1 MSTYTFDS
9 GDAFDAL
16 AYPAQ
21 HQGTVAYLQG
31 QVSQF
36 SSTLMDAGREF
47 MQRSR
52 DAFEHY
58 NGTAAIRFI
67 REVVQSV
74 QGTSPTPY
82 IGMLLELK
90 QMQDAS
96 LLMQRWIMANPVARH
111 QYHKQQLDGYSDTYV
126 DVSPKDVGDDHY
138 DYRRVMDGALVFDDK
153 GDWQCKQY
161 LDQLHEGDRDLLHEE
176 QMDIRQTWTA
186 MDLIL
191 QLGKDDPTSA
201 SGGSL

>member
-1 MSTYTFDS
+1 MSTYAFDS

-21 HQGTVAYLQG
+21 HQGTVAYLRHQG
-31 QVSQF
+31 SQF
-36 SSTLMDAGREF
+36 SSTLMDAGKAF
-47 MQRSR
+47 MQQSR
-52 DAFEHY
+52 EAFEHY
-58 NGTAAIRFI
+58 NGSAAIRFV

-74 QGTSPTPY
+74 QGTAAAPY
-82 IGMLLELK
+82 ISTLFGLK
-90 QMQDAS
+90 QMQSAS
-96 LLMQRWIMANPVARH
+96 LLMQRWAMANPVVRE
-111 QYHKQQLDGYSDTYV
+111 QYHQQRLDGYSDTYI
-126 DVSPKDVGDDHY
+126 DVSPQDIADAHY
-138 DYRRVMDGALVFDDK
+138 DYRRVMDGAFVFDEA

-161 LDQLHEGDRDLLHEE
+161 LDRLHEGDRDLLHEE
-176 QMDIRQTWTA
+176 QVDIRQTWTA